1 MTKRCLIIYNEPAP
15 DALPDELDV
24 LDQVNF
30 INETAQSLGY
40 QVECRGITDNFFSEI
55 GGLPKK
61 NLISYS
67 TSWSRSVKRQ
77 RYSILS
83 TGLLNM
89 NHIPYTGCPVEA
101 TFITASKVLAPED
114 HESQRHTSCRRLQ
127 GIRSLT
133 ACPQGKEIYPQTG
146 MGRRLTG
153 YYRRVGLYL

>member
-30 INETAQSLGY
+30 INETLQSLGY

-55 GGLPKK
+55 GEM

-83 TGLLNM
+83 
-89 NHIPYTGCPVEA
+89 PD
-101 TFITASKVLAPED
+101 F
-114 HESQRHTSCRRLQ
+114 
-127 GIRSLT
+127 
-133 ACPQGKEIYPQTG
+133 
-146 MGRRLTG
+146 
-153 YYRRVGLYL
+153 